1 MADYDGSAATRA
13 AGPISDNTVHVAPP
27 VPGRSEHLALRALQV
42 GAVAVVLAAVTWKQ
56 FELDRFYVPKEL
68 VLHITAV
75 IAGLAGMRSIRRLP
89 FTKTDVLLTAFVA
102 AGAVSAIFATNGWI
116 ALRALAA
123 SASGVVIFRTA
134 RALRREGLAP
144 RLLGAIAVAVVA
156 GAATALLQTYGVET
170 DFFSLNRAPGGT
182 LGNRNSIAH
191 MSAFGLPVILLMALR
206 ATHWTRWLVA
216 GIGATLV
223 AATLVL
229 TRSRAGFLA
238 CGAVLFVLLA
248 ALILSPALRGH
259 ARTWLRVS
267 LLVVLAGAGILGATF
282 VPNSLNW
289 RSDNPYLES
298 LTGVANYREGS
309 GRGRLVQYRQ
319 SLAMAV
325 RNPVLGVGP
334 GNWPVEY
341 PDYAANGDPSLDGR
355 SPGMTSNPWPSSDW
369 IAFTSERGFA
379 AVLLLMVAL
388 AGIGLRAMRQI
399 TRSPEPYEALGATA
413 LLASL
418 VAAVVAGM
426 FDAVLLLALPA
437 LLVFATLGALM
448 PLDNIPREAEPL
460 RPSSGSAVPDDGT
473 SLPMR
478 AAGPIEARGSVIGTA
493 ALIVLVFL
501 AGVGALRSAAQLTAM
516 GVYANTSSVAWLA
529 RASFIDPGGYELHVR
544 LARRGSG
551 LDRADRCEH
560 ALAARDLFPN
570 AREAR
575 NLSDGCD

>member
-1 MADYDGSAATRA
+1 MADYDET
-13 AGPISDNTVHVAPP
+13 AGTGRTAELIPDDAVYIAPP
-27 VPGRSEHLALRALQV
+27 LAGRSEYLALRTLQF
-42 GAVAVVLAAVTWKQ
+42 GAIAVVLAAVTWKE

-68 VLHITAV
+68 VLHVTAV
-75 IAGLAGMRSIRRLP
+75 AAGLFGMRSIRRLP
-89 FTKTDVLLTAFVA
+89 FTTVDVLLAAFVA
-102 AGAVSAIFATNGWI
+102 AGVVSAVFATNGWI
-116 ALRALAA
+116 ALRALTA
-123 SASGVVIFRTA
+123 SASGVVVFWTA
-134 RALRREGLAP
+134 RALRRGGLGP
-144 RLLGAIAVAVVA
+144 QLLGAIAVAAVI

-170 DFFSLNRAPGGT
+170 EFFSLNRAPGGT

-191 MSAFGLPVILLMALR
+191 MSAFGLPVILLVALR

-238 CGAVLFVLLA
+238 CGAVLFVLTA
-248 ALILSPALRGH
+248 SLILSPALRRHG
-259 ARTWLRVS
+259 RTWFRLFVMI
-267 LLVVLAGAGILGATF
+267 VLAGAGILAATF

-309 GRGRLVQYRQ
+309 GRGRLVQYRR
-319 SLAMAV
+319 SLSMAV
-325 RNPVLGVGP
+325 SNPVLGVGP

-341 PDYAANGDPSLDGR
+341 PDYAAAGDPSLDR
-355 SPGMTSNPWPSSDW
+355 SEPGMTSNPWPSSDW
-369 IAFTSERGFA
+369 IAFVSERGFA
-379 AVLLLMVAL
+379 AALLLVAAL
-388 AGIGLRAMRQI
+388 GLIALRAMRQI
-399 TRSPEPYEALGATA
+399 TRDPDPDGALGATA

-418 VAAVVAGM
+418 LAAVVAGM
-426 FDAVLLLALPA
+426 FDAVLLLALPT
-437 LLVFATLGALM
+437 LLVFVTIGVLM
-448 PLDNIPREAEPL
+448 PLHRNVRETGGVVPENGSRADGRLLPPHRKVDTAEP
-460 RPSSGSAVPDDGT
+460 R
-473 SLPMR
+473 SL
-478 AAGPIEARGSVIGTA
+478 AAAA
-493 ALIVLVFL
+493 ALIMFIFI
-501 AGVGALRSAAQLTAM
+501 AAVGALRSAAQLTAM
-516 GVYANTSSVAWLA
+516 GVYANSSSTAWLS

-551 LDRADRCEH
+551 LGRDQRCEH